1 MTILQSI
8 FLGIVQGITE
18 FLPVSSSGHLAI
30 MRNIFHIDTGDSIL
44 FDILLHA
51 ATLLVVIW
59 YFRTDI
65 WMLIKAVLGM
75 IADAAAN
82 VRIRAENRNSGEP
95 KPLRR
100 IVKNNY
106 RRYALLLIVATIPT
120 GIIGVLGKKLIS
132 DASESLLIPGICLL
146 ITGVLLLISD
156 RAENT
161 VKIPKDIRYQEAAI
175 VGIAQGL
182 ATLPGLSRSG
192 TTITASLLCG
202 FERSFAVRFS
212 FILSIPAILGAALL
226 EVKDLA
232 GESVTA
238 GMAGTYA
245 AGMIAAAAVGFVC
258 IRIMLGAVR
267 KKKFRY
273 FAFYCFAA
281 GVLAIAG
288 NFLL

>member
-82 VRIRAENRNSGEP
+82 VRIRSENRNSREP

-100 IVKNNY
+100 IVDALVEMDVVPLY
-106 RRYALLLIVATIPT
+106 RLI
-120 GIIGVLGKKLIS
+120 L
-132 DASESLLIPGICLL
+132 
-146 ITGVLLLISD
+146 
-156 RAENT
+156 
-161 VKIPKDIRYQEAAI
+161 
-175 VGIAQGL
+175 
-182 ATLPGLSRSG
+182 
-192 TTITASLLCG
+192 
-202 FERSFAVRFS
+202 
-212 FILSIPAILGAALL
+212 
-226 EVKDLA
+226 
-232 GESVTA
+232 
-238 GMAGTYA
+238 
-245 AGMIAAAAVGFVC
+245 
-258 IRIMLGAVR
+258 
-267 KKKFRY
+267 
-273 FAFYCFAA
+273 
-281 GVLAIAG
+281 
-288 NFLL
+288 